1 MGRNPPRQTLPRVRT
16 LCEQQPALP
25 LACAAAANGS
35 EQAAALRCDQPRCSL
50 MGVAACE
57 EGPHRLISRH
67 TCVAQG
73 ERTPHPAGPC
83 SHPACVRIAKA
94 RAATRVRVRVRV
106 RVTSP

>member
-57 EGPHRLISRH
+57 EGPHRGWSRCL
-67 TCVAQG
+67 TLAL
-73 ERTPHPAGPC
+73 TL
-83 SHPACVRIAKA
+83 
-94 RAATRVRVRVRV
+94 TL
-106 RVTSP
+106 TLT